1 MLFNLLSKNTPAY
14 ICLDSNINLL
24 NICSS
29 HTHFSYLSTINESN
43 FTQCIEKV
51 TRVHNHSSSLIDHIL
66 TNNLEAEVTSGVVMS
81 DISDH
86 FPVFLELPVQKTKNK
101 TKFETS
107 RKFSRHCLENFH
119 ENLSLFEW
127 NDVQA
132 SNDVDVAY
140 GNFWNS
146 FKTLY
151 DLIFPPIKKKFNKNF
166 HKINAYMTQGLLI
179 LEDLKLAYSR
189 NQLMNP
195 LSQIFKTT
203 KISVIYTQKF

>member
-1 MLFNLLSKNTPAY
+1 
-14 ICLDSNINLL
+14 
-24 NICSS
+24 
-29 HTHFSYLSTINESN
+29 
-43 FTQCIEKV
+43 
-51 TRVHNHSSSLIDHIL
+51 
-66 TNNLEAEVTSGVVMS
+66 MS

-119 ENLSLFEW
+119 ESLSLFEW

-179 LEDLKLAYSR
+179 SR
-189 NQLMNP
+189 R
-195 LSQIFKTT
+195 S
-203 KISVIYTQKF
+203 KISLLKKSVNEPSESNIQNYKNFRNIYTKVLRASQKLYFDTNFLKAKKNLKKT